1 VFFALFSASGAF
13 ISGSFFSLLVVV
25 LALGL
30 VGTPFALLIVLY
42 LLNSSAVSDRTH
54 PIINLGG
61 IALIIITSSVAAAYI
76 LNNHL
81 ESAISNPISL
91 SGMAVIFSTILFFS
105 MLLLILKFILT
116 ESPLAPTSINE

>member
-1 VFFALFSASGAF
+1 M
-13 ISGSFFSLLVVV
+13 
-25 LALGL
+25 ALGL

-42 LLNSSAVSDRTH
+42 LLNSPAVSERNH

-81 ESAISNPISL
+81 ESAISDPISL
-91 SGMAVIFSTILFFS
+91 SGVAVIFSTILFFS
-105 MLLLILKFILT
+105 MLLLILQFILT
-116 ESPLAPTSINE
+116 ESPLAPNSINE